1 MVQICC
7 ACNDKNANQAEGGTA
22 NSIDGRFTPSD
33 NKSIANSESS
43 IVRFRV
49 SHKHR
54 HSVSSDP
61 ILSKLITRGVSKLIS
76 SADPNSTAL

>member
-49 SHKHR
+49 SHTL
-54 HSVSSDP
+54 SVE
-61 ILSKLITRGVSKLIS
+61 
-76 SADPNSTAL
+76 